1 MTIMIQNLIVNC
13 LSGFLINYFILNLVL
28 NGLFGYTLKDILVEK
43 LQRKDTIWFNKLLF
57 IYFIISLFIIL
68 LNINNIVYL
77 DDNTSINFTS
87 DNVNISVNG
96 DFLGKLALLIGSSGA
111 FIVGSKIGYAAVA
124 KYPIGFLSKT
134 AISASTGSGFTFA
147 WRLTLATNEYIEG
160 YGKLNKS
167 SNDSISVEL
176 NNVNLCSKVETT
188 INKLPIESSNLKTI
202 DSLKSLHG
210 NTKNYLTESI
220 KSSSDTN
227 NSKIL
232 EMIEKDKKCSI
243 SEIFKNNG
251 EQISDGVTIN
261 DGFINSPLE
270 ANEISLTI
278 KNQVIELLGYNLTIH
293 YIMLYLIIMGIFIF
307 TIKFIIDSNV
317 STENLKKLP
326 LGNYIYYFANKILSL
341 WKKSNTFWIYF
352 ILFSLFIMM
361 SASTYGIYGCLYLM
375 KCY

>member
-1 MTIMIQNLIVNC
+1 MIQNLIVNC

-77 DDNTSINFTS
+77 DDNTSISFTS

-124 KYPIGFLSKT
+124 KYPIGFLTKT

-167 SNDSISVEL
+167 SNESITVEL
-176 NNVNLCSKVETT
+176 SNVNLCSKVETT

-202 DSLKSLHG
+202 DTLKSLHG
-210 NTKNYLTESI
+210 NTKNYLTESL

-243 SEIFKNNG
+243 SEIFQNNG